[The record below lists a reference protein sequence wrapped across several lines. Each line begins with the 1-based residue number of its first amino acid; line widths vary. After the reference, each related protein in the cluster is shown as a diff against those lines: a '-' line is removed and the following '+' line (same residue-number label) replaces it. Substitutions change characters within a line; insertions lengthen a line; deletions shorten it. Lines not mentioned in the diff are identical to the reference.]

1 MTRGS
6 PAGGPTAGRCSAR
19 RTTDGPPAHP
29 PEGVPPGARPRQEDA
44 EAVDS
49 PFDLPDV
56 RWTPVS
62 GRLVTARRIVSGVG
76 VLVLGVLGA
85 GAAVLLPSAWWL
97 LGAAAWVALLAWQLW
112 LAGRQVRAIGYAE
125 REDDLLVRRGILFRS
140 LSVVPYGRMQYVDV
154 SAGPLERWLGIAT
167 VQLHTA
173 SASTDATIP
182 GLVPEEAS
190 RLRDRLSR
198 RGESRLAG
206 L

>member
-1 MTRGS
+1 M
-6 PAGGPTAGRCSAR
+6 
-19 RTTDGPPAHP
+19 
-29 PEGVPPGARPRQEDA
+29 
-44 EAVDS
+44 DS

-62 GRLVTARRIVSGVG
+62 GRLVTARRIGGGVG
-76 VLVLGVLGA
+76 MLVLAAAGTAAGVLF
-85 GAAVLLPSAWWL
+85 PSAWWVVA
-97 LGAAAWVALLAWQLW
+97 AAAWVALAGWQWW

-125 REDDLLVRRGILFRS
+125 REDDLLVRRGLLFRS

-173 SASTDATIP
+173 SASSDATIP

>member
-1 MTRGS
+1 M
-6 PAGGPTAGRCSAR
+6 
-19 RTTDGPPAHP
+19 
-29 PEGVPPGARPRQEDA
+29 
-44 EAVDS
+44 DS

-62 GRLVTARRIVSGVG
+62 GRLVTARRIVSGAG
-76 VLVLGVLGA
+76 MLALAVLGA
-85 GAAVLLPSAWWL
+85 GAAVLLPSAWWFL
-97 LGAAAWVALLAWQLW
+97 AAAAWLALLGWQLW

-125 REDDLLVRRGILFRS
+125 REEDLLVRRGILFRS

-167 VQLHTA
+167 VLLHTA
-173 SASTDATIP
+173 SASSDATIP

>member
-1 MTRGS
+1 M
-6 PAGGPTAGRCSAR
+6 
-19 RTTDGPPAHP
+19 
-29 PEGVPPGARPRQEDA
+29 
-44 EAVDS
+44 DS

-62 GRLVTARRIVSGVG
+62 GRLVIARRVVG
-76 VLVLGVLGA
+76 AVGMLVLLAVVVA
-85 GAAVLLPSAWWL
+85 GAVLLPSAWWV
-97 LGAAAWVALLAWQLW
+97 AAALAWVALLAWEWW

-125 REDDLLVRRGILFRS
+125 REDDLLVRRGLLFRS

-173 SASTDATIP
+173 SASSDATIP

-198 RGESRLAG
+198 RGEAGLAG